1 MGIRLV
7 DYKVLANRG
16 VLLQEVSLVFL
27 LVEYLQSHIIH
38 LLDLDH
44 HLGKTSKKKKKKK
57 KRKKILLLGN
67 VQRGGGTMGFDTLQI
82 K

>member
-57 KRKKILLLGN
+57 EKKNPSFG
-67 VQRGGGTMGFDTLQI
+67 QCPKGGGALWALTPC